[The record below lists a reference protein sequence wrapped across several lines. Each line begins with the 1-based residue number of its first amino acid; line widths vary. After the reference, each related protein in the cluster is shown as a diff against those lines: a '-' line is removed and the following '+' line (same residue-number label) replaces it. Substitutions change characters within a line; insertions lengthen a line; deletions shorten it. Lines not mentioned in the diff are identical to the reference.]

1 MNTDWNDLWD
11 QVCEQLRLTG
21 QDILRTAPPDE
32 LAQAEGLRYLS
43 RLFRYAVGRQLDPH
57 FPMRPELTYERVR
70 IGGDNPDY
78 RYVGAPLDG
87 RLNYRLRG
95 RINDAYRIGF
105 GTYSGGLG
113 TSEGLKCTGSLDST
127 GLTLSDD
134 GAFDIMLSSEPQNGA
149 WLPMSPN
156 TNALNIRETLLRD
169 GIARP
174 ADYGIVCLTPTA
186 DPAFMDAEAMRQ
198 GFDRCR
204 QFVSGTVRQFL
215 GWTETFRKRPN
226 EILPL
231 PPELLAAA
239 QGDKSTAYF
248 NGYYELRDDQGLV
261 VTFTP
266 PRCDYWN
273 LQACNHWLESIDP
286 LHAPA
291 HYNNETAAL
300 RRDGS
305 VVIVIAAS
313 DPGIPNW
320 IDTAG
325 HLRGGIAM
333 RVIGTSPGERLD
345 PPLCRLV
352 PLDDIVAAFPVESP

>member
-11 QVCEQLRLTG
+11 NVCEQLRLTG
-21 QDILRTAPPDE
+21 RDVLRTAPPDE
-32 LAQAEGLRYLS
+32 LTQAEGLRYLS

-78 RYVGAPLDG
+78 RYVAAPLDG
-87 RLNYRLRG
+87 RLHYRLRG
-95 RINDAYRIGF
+95 RVNDADRIGF

-113 TSEGLKCTGSLDST
+113 TSEGLKCTGSLDSSS
-127 GLTLSDD
+127 LTLLDD
-134 GAFDIMLSSEPQNGA
+134 RAFDIILSSEPQNGS
-149 WLPMSPN
+149 WLPMAPN
-156 TNALNIRETLLRD
+156 TNTLTIRETLLRS
-169 GIARP
+169 GTARP
-174 ADYGIVCLTPTA
+174 ADYDIVCLTPTA
-186 DPAFMDAEAMRQ
+186 DPTFEDAKAIRQ
-198 GFDRCR
+198 GFDRSL

-239 QGDKSTAYF
+239 QGDKLTAYF
-248 NGYYELRDDQGLV
+248 NGYYELRNDQGLV

-286 LHAPA
+286 LRAPA

-300 RRDGS
+300 HRDGS
-305 VVIVIAAS
+305 VVIIIAAS
-313 DPGIPNW
+313 DPHVSNW

-325 HLRGGIAM
+325 HLQGGISM
-333 RVIGTSPGERLD
+333 RIVGASPSERLG
-345 PPLCRLV
+345 PPLCRLLT
-352 PLDDIVAAFPVESP
+352 LDDVRAAFGTESP

>member
-1 MNTDWNDLWD
+1 MSTNWNDLWD
-11 QVCEQLRLTG
+11 QLCEQLRVTG
-21 QDILRTAPPDE
+21 QDILRAAPPDE
-32 LAQAEGLRYLS
+32 LTQAEGLRYLS

-57 FPMRPELTYERVR
+57 LPMRPELTCERVR

-87 RLNYRLRG
+87 RLSYRLRG
-95 RINDAYRIGF
+95 RINDADRIAF

-113 TSEGLKCTGSLDST
+113 TSEGLRCSGSLDSSSM
-127 GLTLSDD
+127 TLSDD
-134 GAFDIMLSSEPQNGA
+134 GAFDIMLSSEPQNGT

-156 TNALNIRETLLRD
+156 TNTLTIRETLLRS
-169 GIARP
+169 GTARP
-174 ADYGIVCLTPTA
+174 ADYDIECLTPAA
-186 DPAFMDAEAMRQ
+186 DPTFMDAKAIRQ
-198 GFDRCR
+198 GFDRSL

-239 QGDKSTAYF
+239 QGDKLTAYF
-248 NGYYELRDDQGLV
+248 NGYYELRSDQALV
-261 VTFTP
+261 VSFTP
-266 PRCDYWN
+266 PHCDYWN

-286 LHAPA
+286 LRAPA
-291 HYNNETAAL
+291 HYNSGTAAL

-305 VVIVIAAS
+305 VVVVIAAS
-313 DPGIPNW
+313 DPGVPNW
-320 IDTAG
+320 IDTAD
-325 HLRGGIAM
+325 HLQGGIAM
-333 RVIGTSPGERLD
+333 RIVGASLGERVD

-352 PLDDIVAAFPVESP
+352 PLDDVAAAFPAKSP